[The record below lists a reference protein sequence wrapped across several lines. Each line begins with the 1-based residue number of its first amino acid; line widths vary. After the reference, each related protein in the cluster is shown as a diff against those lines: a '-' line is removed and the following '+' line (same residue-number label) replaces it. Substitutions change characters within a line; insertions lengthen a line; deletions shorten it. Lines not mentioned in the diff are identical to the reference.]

1 MRESCASEGET
12 LPGSEVDMA
21 AVQRTLPVDKTM
33 SSVLGFNNTL
43 LKNSST
49 SESRSGWLSFV
60 AYDFRLLLP
69 VLRGSSALH
78 AIDRVRVR
86 PSSPR

>member
-33 SSVLGFNNTL
+33 SNILGISCTL
-43 LKNSST
+43 LKNSYT
-49 SESRSGWLSFV
+49 LESRSVWSSFI
-60 AYDFRLLLP
+60 AHF
-69 VLRGSSALH
+69 
-78 AIDRVRVR
+78 
-86 PSSPR
+86 

>member
-33 SSVLGFNNTL
+33 SNVLRFSSTL
-43 LKNSST
+43 LKNSYALD
-49 SESRSGWLSFV
+49 SRNG
-60 AYDFRLLLP
+60 
-69 VLRGSSALH
+69 
-78 AIDRVRVR
+78 
-86 PSSPR
+86 